1 MNRTLILLIC
11 LAVTGCRGKK
21 EEAEGP
27 VVTDDV
33 APVLLSQ
40 IQQTVRGDGL
50 IYPKQQAAIVTRLES
65 RGFVF
70 PLAALRQ
77 PPANQTHQRSFLS
90 HGSPPRSYQRLGSPL
105 GVPAITNSIES
116 SGSIESP
123 FGKGTDQVCRD

>member
-27 VVTDDV
+27 VVTVDV

-90 HGSPPRSYQRLGSPL
+90 RTDRVRNMSFGFSRQPD
-105 GVPAITNSIES
+105 
-116 SGSIESP
+116 P
-123 FGKGTDQVCRD
+123 FSRDVEPIP

>member
-27 VVTDDV
+27 VVTVDV

-50 IYPKQQAAIVTRLES
+50 IYPKQQAAIV
-65 RGFVF
+65 
-70 PLAALRQ
+70 PKIAAPIRK
-77 PPANQTHQRSFLS
+77 AFL
-90 HGSPPRSYQRLGSPL
+90 
-105 GVPAITNSIES
+105 
-116 SGSIESP
+116 
-123 FGKGTDQVCRD
+123 